1 MIKVNSALQQDKII
15 ELLNNLTEENT
26 HFAYH
31 KKEGISLLFETD
43 ADDLEKAAKIA
54 KSAIK
59 SQSWGSVLYFQVVSV
74 SV

>member
-26 HFAYH
+26 HFVYH

-74 SV
+74 

>member
-15 ELLNNLTEENT
+15 ELLNNLTEENI
-26 HFAYH
+26 HFGYH

-74 SV
+74 